1 VRSEETKG
9 PRPRD
14 DTVDSPHPT
23 VLTSHSSFWNVPNI
37 LTLSR
42 LPLAVVLFVCIS
54 YKAWFAAL
62 VVFGIAALTDWIDG
76 WWARRF
82 DQQSTFGR
90 VFDPLTDK
98 ILLGGAFIFLVPVRE
113 SGMKAWMAT
122 VVICREL
129 LITGVRGYVESL
141 GKKFGADWFGKLK
154 TVLQCVSLAVILAVQ
169 SVRGQS
175 WAENHL
181 DLLEALQFAL
191 LYAMLAATVGSGVQY
206 CWRAV
211 WLLREVK

>member
-1 VRSEETKG
+1 VRSEETKD
-9 PRPRD
+9 PRMRD
-14 DTVDSPHPT
+14 DPPHSSP
-23 VLTSHSSFWNVPNI
+23 LTHSSFWNVPNV

-54 YKAWFAAL
+54 YEAWFAAL
-62 VVFGIAALTDWIDG
+62 VIFGIAALTDWIDG

-82 DQQSTFGR
+82 NQQSAFGR

-98 ILLGGAFIFLVPVRE
+98 ILLGGAFIFLIPVPE
-113 SGMKAWMAT
+113 AGMKAWMAT
-122 VVICREL
+122 VIICREL

-154 TVLQCVSLAVILAVQ
+154 TVLQCVSLAVILGVL

-181 DLLEALQFAL
+181 ALLEALQFAL